1 MTATLKNA
9 ISNGYSL
16 DELWRMYD
24 EDDHIKILELRIND
38 EENAPRRVYSTQCS
52 FALI

>member
-16 DELWRMYD
+16 DELLRMYD
-24 EDDHIKILELRIND
+24 EDDHIKIYDIIIRGND
-38 EENAPRRVYSTQCS
+38 IEVGTTNS
-52 FALI
+52 